1 MTNNE
6 IGISGKIC
14 RIGLMCTSAIA
25 GLVLGGA
32 PAAAQAP
39 AGEAVDQIVQDAGEI
54 IVTARQRKETL
65 IEAPV
70 AVSAIDAQTLSRF
83 GATDTR
89 DLAKLAPSLTIDRSS
104 SGGGGVIALRGI
116 GTSPSNAGFDQA
128 VSINVD
134 GIQTGRSRIME
145 LGMLDLAQVEVMKG
159 PQALFFGKN
168 SPAGVINITSAS
180 PTRTFEGYAR
190 VGYEFVGD
198 EALVEGAV
206 SGPLSDA
213 FSARVA
219 VRYRHLD
226 GWLRN
231 NAGQLTSSPFA
242 GPNNLP
248 QAPKT
253 SRPGDE
259 EFIGRVSLAFEPEG
273 SDFSATL
280 KVAGMVRNDDG
291 PSAGQQ
297 LVNCGG
303 YTTPTVV
310 YAGIPTVAVDPYGDC
325 KLDRNYSNGA
335 LPNGYAD
342 NWPIAKQ
349 DPYTKTKMLLSS
361 LTANYDF
368 ENLTLTSVTGYFIS
382 NSKYFDNYD
391 ATLYMAYDAAE
402 QEKFRSF
409 SQEFRL
415 LSSFDSPVN
424 FMLGAYYQ
432 HSKHDFFN
440 AALIAPLPV
449 DAATGKY
456 HTWEKPGDTK
466 GNTYSVFGQLIWKI
480 VPELELAGGVRYTH
494 ETKDSSI
501 VNTYVHPPLSGTVLA
516 PEGQVFTDKFKD
528 SNYSPEATLSW
539 RPTSDLTTY
548 VAYKT
553 GYKSGGF
560 GISTNLIPATITSDS
575 IRFKSE
581 KIKGFE
587 GGIKARLMDR
597 ALTVTSSIFSYK
609 YSNLQVNS
617 FNASTTSFIITNA
630 AEARVKGVEF
640 DFNARAN
647 DWLSFN
653 GGIAYNRAR
662 FLDYL
667 SQCWGGQTAA
677 LGCNVDNGNGTFSQ
691 QRSGQALA
699 RAPEWTATAG
709 FNADIPAGDDF
720 VVGLSGNTRFSDSY
734 FALENGNPAGV
745 QDSFWLFDAS
755 VRLKRS
761 DERWEVAL
769 IGRNLTNEYYTSYM
783 AEKPGAPAPA
793 VGDTV
798 QIMGIPNR
806 GRQFMVQ
813 GTVKF

>member
-1 MTNNE
+1 
-6 IGISGKIC
+6 
-14 RIGLMCTSAIA
+14 MCTSAIA

-303 YTTPTVV
+303 YTMPTVV

-761 DERWEVAL
+761 DERWEIAL

-806 GRQFMVQ
+806 GRQLMVQ

>member
-6 IGISGKIC
+6 TGISGKIC

-25 GLVLGGA
+25 GLVLGDA

-206 SGPLSDA
+206 SGPLSNA

-273 SDFSATL
+273 SDFNATL

-297 LVNCGG
+297 LANCGG

-368 ENLTLTSVTGYFIS
+368 ENLTLTSVTGYFVS

-391 ATLYMAYDAAE
+391 ATVYMAYDAAE
-402 QEKFRSF
+402 QEKFKSF

-516 PEGQVFTDKFKD
+516 TQGQVFTDKFKD

-617 FNASTTSFIITNA
+617 FDASTTSFIITNA